1 MHTSTTTPIP
11 TLDGAPMSP
20 DLAAHIEAC
29 HARYRAA
36 NGCQPC
42 GSGPLYAHRP
52 HARNCPRHVDPRV
65 PAMVAELVRL
75 EASREALS

>member
-11 TLDGAPMSP
+11 TLDGAPMPP

-29 HARYRAA
+29 HRRYAAARGCLVCADAA
-36 NGCQPC
+36 W
-42 GSGPLYAHRP
+42 YASQP
-52 HARNCPRHVDPRV
+52 HARHCPRYVDPRV